1 MKRDLLRKFIL
12 YRIGTEN
19 MGYDEAKTMVYFLN
33 KLFPELHFK
42 FSLISGGLRSRNWK
56 QFLAEMLEQD
66 YIDIDNGIYL
76 TEYGY
81 SVLKDVYCDSQ
92 YIADSLNKVF
102 TLFSKKSYEVII
114 VAGIADMVMTEK
126 TNKFGVDGIS
136 NKKEEVMQIVKNF
149 NPVVFDEN
157 TFNEAILLINEL
169 GV

>member
-1 MKRDLLRKFIL
+1 MNRDLLRKFIL

-19 MGYDEAKTMVYFLN
+19 LGYEEAKTMIYFLN
-33 KLFPELHFK
+33 KLFPELHFR

-66 YIDIDNGIYL
+66 YIEIDDKIYL

-81 SVLKDVYCDSQ
+81 DMLKDVYCDSQ
-92 YIADSLNKVF
+92 YISDTLNNIF
-102 TLFSKKSYEVII
+102 SIFSKNSYEIII
-114 VAGIADMVMTEK
+114 VAGIVDMVMTEK

-149 NPVVFDEN
+149 NPVVFSDEV
-157 TFNEAILLINEL
+157 FNNAILMINSL
-169 GV
+169 DV

>member
-1 MKRDLLRKFIL
+1 MKRDILRKFIL

-19 MGYDEAKTMVYFLN
+19 IGYDEAKTMVYFLN

-56 QFLAEMLEQD
+56 QFLSEMLEQD
-66 YIDIDNGIYL
+66 YIGIDNSVYL
-76 TEYGY
+76 TEYGD
-81 SVLKDVYCDSQ
+81 SILENIYCDSQ
-92 YIADSLNKVF
+92 QISDRINKVF
-102 TLFSKKSYEVII
+102 SVFTKRSYEVII

-126 TNKFGVDGIS
+126 TNKFGVEGIS

-169 GV
+169 EV